1 MEELKEEL
9 KVLKSAFAE
18 KEKESDMYR
27 GWYHEK
33 QKEVVILE
41 EKIKAL
47 KVIVQS
53 M

>member
-9 KVLKSAFAE
+9 KALKSAFAE
-18 KEKESDMYR
+18 KEKESNMYR
-27 GWYHEK
+27 DWYHDK

-47 KVIVQS
+47 KTIIQS